1 MGEEVPVPADLDSV
15 RYAFRLGR
23 AVAELRGRYQP
34 DRFDKRDPGAETVF
48 KRGAFQLPL
57 ASERSP
63 AEIRKELIETVE
75 DLSKALELDEDATVS
90 ATWTTLK
97 ALLATME
104 EATDRQPLLNGV
116 VSNFFKWDAHIQDAL
131 VLQATRAAGYQL
143 GRGLAETYW
152 ALEPDR
158 ADDEMG
164 SWTFVLGKRR
174 CEILQRLGARLS
186 SYFGA
191 SVVAAIEGPLADW
204 SRLAG
209 DATRRAQPGVTAD
222 LFRQCLLWR
231 DLVRGERQP
240 QDLPLNTDVDAPPS
254 AEVWKDLKLYRVA
267 LSSLRLPLLG
277 GVAGIGALVVGATLL
292 ASGAGHTGWSTAIGL
307 LGALGVTSASLY
319 AHAKA
324 DVTSLLANLRKKVEI
339 ERVRQAAD
347 LCPIPAGRAQ
357 RQLAPPH
364 EKP

>member
-1 MGEEVPVPADLDSV
+1 MGEEALVPADLDSV
-15 RYAFRLGR
+15 RYAFRLGW
-23 AVAELRGRYQP
+23 AVAELRGRYQL
-34 DRFDKRDPGAETVF
+34 DRFDKRDPGGEKVF
-48 KRGAFQLPL
+48 KRGTHQLPL

-75 DLSKALELDEDATVS
+75 DLSKELDLDQDAAAS
-90 ATWTTLK
+90 ETWTTLK
-97 ALLATME
+97 ALLTTIE
-104 EATDRQPLLNGV
+104 EATDRQPLLSGV
-116 VSNFFKWDAHIQDAL
+116 VSKLFKWDAHIQDAL
-131 VLQATRAAGYQL
+131 VLHATRAAGYQL
-143 GRGLAETYW
+143 GRGLAESYW

-164 SWTFVLGKRR
+164 SWEFVLGERR
-174 CEILQRLGARLS
+174 CEILQRLACRLS
-186 SYFGA
+186 SYLGA

-204 SRLAG
+204 SGLAG
-209 DATRRAQPGVTAD
+209 DATRRTQPGVAAD

-240 QDLPLNTDVDAPPS
+240 QDLPLNTDVEAPAS
-254 AEVWKDLKLYRVA
+254 AEVWKNLKLYRVA
-267 LSSLRLPLLG
+267 LSSLKLPLLG
-277 GVAGIGALVVGATLL
+277 GIAGIVALIAGASLL
-292 ASGAGHTGWSTAIGL
+292 ASGAGHTGFSTAIGL

-324 DVTSLLANLRKKVEI
+324 DVTSLLANLRKKVEV

-347 LCPIPAGRAQ
+347 LCPIPAARAQ

-364 EKP
+364 